1 MNIDRLKMLNNWMG
15 RKCDYPIETQK
26 EYYLNYIEK
35 YKYFEKKY
43 DIKSSNERP
52 FNAVE
57 LLH

>member
-1 MNIDRLKMLNNWMG
+1 MG

-57 LLH
+57 LLM